1 MAIGIVSFGI
11 VVIFALLPT
20 GLNSVKD
27 GKLQEIATDVLALA
41 ADDLR
46 NVPRLP
52 TPAESSV
59 YGMIP
64 FATAP
69 EPATVDLNTLGVP
82 AGSGEATLRLRATPR
97 PSANPDLSIWHLA
110 VEPLPQSASPP
121 PLAETVVVLH
131 R

>member
-11 VVIFALLPT
+11 IVLFALLPT

-27 GKLQEIATDVLALA
+27 GRLQETATDIVATA

-46 NVPRLP
+46 NVQRLP

-59 YGMIP
+59 YGLTP
-64 FATAP
+64 FASVP
-69 EPATVDLNTLGVP
+69 ETTTVDLDALGVP

-97 PSANPDLSIWHLA
+97 PSTNPGLAIWHLT
-110 VEPLPQSASPP
+110 VERLPQSDTPVV
-121 PLAETVVVLH
+121 LAETVVVLQ